1 MLTVIDEFTRRC
13 MAVVVERRLN
23 SDNVLHCLTE
33 LFVQHG
39 PPDHIRSDNGSEFTA
54 HAVRDWLGRIG
65 VKTLYIEPGS
75 PWENGYNESFNSK
88 LRDEILNTEI
98 FSTLKEAKVL
108 IERWRHHYNTIRPHS
123 SLGYRPPAP
132 ETILPNVEGP
142 TYAVDGLRLAHQLKP
157 RQNSNLSAGPL
168 IGAGQGMVAD
178 TGHPLSA
185 QAIENKVTELLVAGY
200 PLSEE
205 QIEAIRAVTSS
216 SGRVAII
223 KGAAGSGK
231 TTTLRPIA
239 DLYREHGSDII
250 ATGVAWRTVVAL
262 GNDVAARPFCVDKLL
277 RLPDHEDY
285 DTWRNVTDFAVGRC
299 GGLMDDPGRYAIH
312 LDYIVLREV
321 SLGSALSRVREVLE
335 DDDRHLATILAGQR
349 EGESIRSREEFVAR
363 LINDLE
369 KLRELRQQRA
379 ERKAERQQQSKGR
392 HWSMRM

>member
-1 MLTVIDEFTRRC
+1 MRNVTAGLLNHDAVATSIERVILCLEVVRLTRLPRSAEGRADMAHRKLYSTRHTLQ
-13 MAVVVERRLN
+13 MER
-23 SDNVLHCLTE
+23 E
-33 LFVQHG
+33 
-39 PPDHIRSDNGSEFTA
+39 
-54 HAVRDWLGRIG
+54 VRDM
-65 VKTLYIEPGS
+65 
-75 PWENGYNESFNSK
+75 
-88 LRDEILNTEI
+88 
-98 FSTLKEAKVL
+98 A
-108 IERWRHHYNTIRPHS
+108 
-123 SLGYRPPAP
+123 A
-132 ETILPNVEGP
+132 
-142 TYAVDGLRLAHQLKP
+142 
-157 RQNSNLSAGPL
+157 
-168 IGAGQGMVAD
+168 GMVAD

-321 SLGSALSRVREVLE
+321 SLGSALSRVSEVLE